1 MHAIQALDIAL
12 LRNHGSAWQYGLSP
26 FMSRMSTQFG
36 ESDLRR
42 AIAAS
47 NGDLIPR
54 RLSIRIRFPTC
65 DGTPARQRA
74 EAYLARLY
82 REVSLVAASF
92 ERDRQVWQ
100 VLLGIDA
107 SAFLDVGQ
115 IIETLETLR
124 SHFRLSKDGD
134 VAIELDPQRVARN
147 DVRRLA
153 EAGFTRITI
162 ITDTLKSLAEGH
174 AERMRI
180 ARSCAELIHD
190 CHAQGIRVVA
200 AHVFHGL
207 PGQTGR
213 ELSEF
218 LTTITAARPHR
229 IIEHGREHLGNLM
242 PQPVAGEDL
251 LRTTVEQLEA
261 AGYHRTSIHQFVL
274 PDVRT
279 GLVELRPEH
288 HRNFLGLDMRGDC
301 DLLGFGAGA
310 FSQIADCYS
319 QNAPDLRAWE
329 AALDEGRLAVHRGLW
344 LSEEDVIRMELTL
357 QLMLHGEITID
368 TIEHVHRL
376 DFGEHFADAMK
387 RLEPMADNGLV
398 SIGPTR
404 ITVTEKGRQWLRRIA
419 MCFEPPQ
426 A

>member
-26 FMSRMSTQFG
+26 FMSRMSTRFG
-36 ESDLRR
+36 EADLHR

-54 RLSIRIRFPTC
+54 RLSIRIRFPPC
-65 DGTPARQRA
+65 DGAPARQRA

-82 REVSLVAASF
+82 REVSLAAASF

-100 VLLGIDA
+100 LLLGIDA
-107 SAFLDVGQ
+107 NAFLDVGQ
-115 IIETLETLR
+115 IVETLETLR

-134 VAIELDPQRVARN
+134 VAIELDPQRVDDD

-153 EAGFTRITI
+153 EAGFTRITL
-162 ITDTLKSLAEGH
+162 ITNTLKSLLESHEA
-174 AERMRI
+174 RMRV
-180 ARSCAELIHD
+180 AHRCAELIRH
-190 CHAQGIRVVA
+190 CHADGVRVVA
-200 AHVFHGL
+200 AHLFHGL
-207 PGQTGR
+207 PGQTGPQ
-213 ELSEF
+213 LAEF
-218 LTTITAARPHR
+218 LGVITAARPHR
-229 IIEHGREHLGNLM
+229 IIEHGREHLGSLV
-242 PQPVAGEDL
+242 PQPAAGEDP
-251 LRTTVEQLEA
+251 LRTTIGHLQE
-261 AGYHRTSIHQFVL
+261 AGYHRTSIHQFAL

-279 GLVELRPEH
+279 GEVELRPEH

-301 DLLGFGAGA
+301 DLLGLGIGA

-344 LSEEDVIRMELTL
+344 LSEEDLIRMELTL

-368 TIEHVHRL
+368 TIEHVHRIDFHERFFEAIERL
-376 DFGEHFADAMK
+376 DPMVAD
-387 RLEPMADNGLV
+387 GLV
-398 SIGPTR
+398 TIGPTR
-404 ITVTEKGRQWLRRIA
+404 ITVTEKGHPSLRRIA
-419 MCFEPPQ
+419 MCFEPPRP
-426 A
+426 